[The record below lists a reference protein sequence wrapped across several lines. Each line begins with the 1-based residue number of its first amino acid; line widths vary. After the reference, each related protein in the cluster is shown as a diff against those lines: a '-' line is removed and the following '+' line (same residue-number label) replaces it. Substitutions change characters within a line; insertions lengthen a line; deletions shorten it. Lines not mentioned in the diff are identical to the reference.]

1 MLESDFREL
10 LLLLFFFFFSLV
22 LESES
27 NNLNA
32 AQYFDPI
39 YMSILSRHVFVAGM
53 NRRPKILIL

>member
-10 LLLLFFFFFSLV
+10 LLLLFFFSV

-39 YMSILSRHVFVAGM
+39 YMSILSRHVFAAGM

>member
-10 LLLLFFFFFSLV
+10 LLLLFFFSV

-39 YMSILSRHVFVAGM
+39 YMSILSRHVFIAGM